1 MNGELFGALGTTG
14 LLGSIAVL
22 LRIRHEIRKLRS
34 EAHHLD
40 VEAAVAEKEGDDE
53 HVAALTARWRE
64 LVALQTEEI
73 VQPLRAEV
81 GALRG
86 EVATLR
92 AEVEAVR
99 TRYWRAITHVRALL
113 AWIHRH
119 HAQPDGLPLPPVE
132 IAADI

>member
-53 HVAALTARWRE
+53 HLAALTARWRE
-64 LVALQTEEI
+64 LVAAQTEEI

-119 HAQPDGLPLPPVE
+119 HTQPDELPLPPVE

>member
-1 MNGELFGALGTTG
+1 MTAQLFAI
-14 LLGSIAVL
+14 LGSAGFLGGIGVL
-22 LRIRHEIRKLRS
+22 LRIRHEIRKLRA

-40 VEAAVAEKEGDDE
+40 VEAAVTEDRAEDE
-53 HVAALTARWRE
+53 HTAALTARWRE
-64 LVALQTEEI
+64 LVAAQTEEI
-73 VQPLRAEV
+73 VQPLRTEV
-81 GALRG
+81 ATLRG

-99 TRYWRAITHVRALL
+99 TRYWRAITHVRALM

-119 HAQPDGLPLPPVE
+119 HEQPHDLPAPPVE